1 MGRRFAF
8 AFLLLVL
15 PCGPAAAQATGP
27 QFALAG
33 QVVGAT
39 SSEFDG
45 TDLGVGGLFIWHPAG
60 VRFVDANAELNLY
73 PSSLA
78 LHNGAPFSRRRL
90 EALFGVTAGPT
101 FGRVRPFVKFRP
113 GLVWIERAPGAL
125 ACPAIYPPLLSCE
138 LARGK
143 SVLATDVGGG
153 IEFLPLERAVFR
165 LDIGDR
171 LMAYPGPAIDANRHA
186 HSSTFYE
193 HELRFSAG
201 VGVRF

>member
-1 MGRRFAF
+1 MNCRFAF
-8 AFLLLVL
+8 AFLFLVL
-15 PCGPAAAQATGP
+15 PCRPAAAQAGP

-78 LHNGAPFSRRRL
+78 LHNGSPFSRRRL

-113 GLVWIERAPGAL
+113 GFVWIERSPGPV
-125 ACPAIYPPLLSCE
+125 ACPAIYPPLLRCE
-138 LARGK
+138 LAQGK

-153 IEFLPLERAVFR
+153 LELSPAERAMVR
-165 LDIGDR
+165 IDVGDR
-171 LMAYPGPAIDANRHA
+171 MMAYPGPAIDANGHA
-186 HSSTFYE
+186 HPSTFYE
-193 HELRFSAG
+193 HELRFSVGA
-201 VGVRF
+201 GVRF